1 MRRLIPPLVG
11 ALASLV
17 AFAPS
22 ARAAGFGTPVIDG
35 IVDAAIYGAAEAT
48 DPVDPPQGNA
58 PMDLGSLYVANDANF
73 WYFLFTVNTD
83 IVATNWGKYL
93 IFIDTTNDAA
103 GGTTDPWGRAISVND
118 PHKAEYSLRGWF
130 DGGGAY
136 GVSKT
141 QFWQWGGA
149 AWAQNGTA
157 DAAAVSAGAVSGVEW
172 KIARSKLG
180 DPSQIWVE
188 VVSTGGG
195 ASDNAQD
202 TCNDPA
208 NDWNAVD
215 WSTPAVI
222 ANSTNVPRSAG
233 TDTTPPTVVGA
244 QVLDP
249 ASGFSDTVRLTF
261 SEPLDPATATNAA
274 NYAAPGR
281 SVFTPTQPAPDQVDL
296 VISPVYSFGACNQI
310 TVTGVKDV
318 ALNTIVNNGDTNVG
332 RFFAFRLHMR
342 GHMSIHMRNDDT
354 PPHTFA
360 IEGSTAPLTWDP
372 LCDDLLTDADGDS
385 IWTANLDFSL
395 PCTASGPVVTNVE
408 YKFTHQCTEYESISN
423 HFYAIDPVTLGA
435 GVDSLDIWWN
445 DEAPSNFTTQAVDVV
460 YTVRSFASNPPF
472 GAGDSLGIGGSALP
486 LDWQNPPVNFL
497 ADNGVLPDVTAGDGI
512 FSKRVTF
519 PAGTLKSVN
528 YKYLLKPDGGLAFD
542 FECSGG
548 SDRNVFLDDTIFS
561 TTNPIVL
568 ALAHYD
574 DCAFA
579 TDAPVLAVGGGFA
592 LEGGRPN
599 PMRGSTSVSYSLPKA
614 GHVSLAVYDVSGRH
628 VRSLLDETRPAGA
641 STVVWDGRNVD
652 GTLLPGGVYFLRLTA
667 GGESQTRK
675 VVLTR

>member
-1 MRRLIPPLVG
+1 MRRLIPPLSG
-11 ALASLV
+11 ALAFLV
-17 AFAPS
+17 ALAPS
-22 ARAAGFGTPVIDG
+22 AHAAGFGTPVIDG
-35 IVDAAIYGAAEAT
+35 VVDAAIYGAAEAV
-48 DPVDPPQGNA
+48 DPIDPPQGNA
-58 PMDLGSLYVANDANF
+58 PMDLGSLYVANDATF

-93 IFIDTTNDAA
+93 IFIDTTNNTA
-103 GGTTDPWGRAISVND
+103 GGTTDPWGRAITVSD
-118 PHKAEYSLRGWF
+118 PHKAEFSLRGWF
-130 DGGGAY
+130 DGGGSY

-141 QFWQWGGA
+141 QFWQWSGT
-149 AWAQNGTA
+149 AWSQNGTA

-215 WSTPAVI
+215 WSTPSTI
-222 ANSTNVPRSAG
+222 ANSTNVPRSSG
-233 TDTTPPTVVGA
+233 SDTTPPTVVGA

-261 SEPLDPATATNAA
+261 SEPLDPASATNAA

-281 SVFTPTQPAPDQVDL
+281 SVFTPSQPAPDQVDL
-296 VISPVYSFGACNQI
+296 VISPIYTFGPCNQI
-310 TVTGVKDV
+310 TVTNVKDV
-318 ALNTIVNNGDTNVG
+318 ALNTIVNNGTTNVG
-332 RFFAFRLHMR
+332 RFYAFRLHVR
-342 GHMSIHMRNDDT
+342 GHMNIHMRNDDT

-372 LCDDLLTDADGDS
+372 LCDNLLTDADNDS
-385 IWTANLDFSL
+385 VWTANLDFSL
-395 PCTASGPVVTNVE
+395 PCTGSGPVVTNLE
-408 YKFTHQCTEYESISN
+408 YKFTHQCTEYETVSN

-435 GVDSLDIWWN
+435 GVDSVDIWWN
-445 DEAPSNFTTQAVDVV
+445 DEAPSNFTTRAVDVMF
-460 YTVRSFASNPPF
+460 TVRSFASNPPF
-472 GAGDSLGIGGSALP
+472 GTGDSLGVGGSALP
-486 LDWQNPPVNFL
+486 IDWQNPPVNRL
-497 ADNGVLPDVTAGDGI
+497 ADNGVWPDVTAGDGV
-512 FSKRVTF
+512 FTKRLTF
-519 PAGTLKSVN
+519 PAGTLKSVD
-528 YKYLLKPDGGLAFD
+528 YKYLLKPNGGLAFE

-548 SDRNVFLDDTIFS
+548 SNRNVFLDDTIFS
-561 TTNPIVL
+561 TSNPIVL

-592 LEGGRPN
+592 LDPSRPN
-599 PMRGSTSVSYSLPKA
+599 PMRATTSISYSLPKA
-614 GHVSLAVYDVSGRH
+614 GHVSLDVYDVSGRH

-641 STVVWDGRNVD
+641 STVVWDGRAVD

-667 GGESQTRK
+667 GEESQTRK
-675 VVLTR
+675 VVLAR

>member
-22 ARAAGFGTPVIDG
+22 VHAAGFGTPVIDG
-35 IVDAAIYGAAEAT
+35 VVDAAIYGAAEAV

-93 IFIDTTNDAA
+93 IFIDTTNDVNGA
-103 GGTTDPWGRAISVND
+103 TTDAWGRAITVSD

-141 QFWQWGGA
+141 QFWQWSAGA
-149 AWAQNGTA
+149 WSQNGTA

-188 VVSTGGG
+188 VVSTGGSP
-195 ASDNAQD
+195 SDNAQD

-208 NDWNAVD
+208 DDWNATD

-222 ANSTNVPRSAG
+222 ANSTLVPRSSG
-233 TDTTPPTVVGA
+233 SDTTPPTVVGA
-244 QVLDP
+244 EVLDP

-261 SEPLDPATATNAA
+261 SEPLDPASATNAA

-281 SVFTPTQPAPDQVDL
+281 SVFTPSQPAPDQVDL

-310 TVTGVKDV
+310 TVTNVKDV

-332 RFFAFRLHMR
+332 RFFAFRIHMR
-342 GHMSIHMRNDDT
+342 GHMSIHMRNHDV

-372 LCDDLLTDADGDS
+372 LCDDLLTDADDDS
-385 IWTANLDFSL
+385 VWTANLDFSL
-395 PCTASGPVVTNVE
+395 PCTAGGPVVTNLE

-435 GVDSLDIWWN
+435 GVDTLDIWWN
-445 DEAPSNFTTQAVDVV
+445 DEAPSNFTAQAVDVV
-460 YTVRSFASNPPF
+460 FTIRSFASNPPF

-486 LDWQNPPVNFL
+486 LDWQNPPVNLL
-497 ADNGVLPDVTAGDGI
+497 ADNGVLPDVTAGDGVY
-512 FSKRVTF
+512 SKRITF
-519 PAGTLKSVN
+519 PAGTLKSVD
-528 YKYLLKPDGGLAFD
+528 YKYLLKPDGGGAFD

-548 SDRNVFLDDTIFS
+548 SNRNVFLDDTIFS

-579 TDAPVLAVGGGFA
+579 TDAPAIAAAGGFA
-592 LEGGRPN
+592 LDPSRPN
-599 PMRGSTSVSYSLPKA
+599 PMRGAASISYSLPKP
-614 GHVSLAVYDVSGRH
+614 GHVALDVYDVSGRH

-641 STVVWDGRNVD
+641 GTVVWDGRNVD
-652 GTLLPGGVYFLRLTA
+652 GSLLPGGVYFLRLTA
-667 GGESQTRK
+667 GDLSQTRK
-675 VVLTR
+675 VVLAR